1 MTEEA
6 LEEDLIRVRSGS
18 WAVCA
23 RAGPGAWQGEG
34 RSNRPHRAAPAAL
47 IAFLALGF
55 DLLQGI
61 LNAGPVDSDDGL
73 DSLPVLV
80 DEEDGLYALLPGGPV
95 TSDRAHNGHPRW
107 FGFCVLGVMAQHL
120 ELGLSGEDFHIVDGH
135 LVELHVIHEPEI
147 HLLRGRLVALTLTP
161 LIAIDLHDCEQHAKR
176 APG

>member
-1 MTEEA
+1 M
-6 LEEDLIRVRSGS
+6 RSGS

-34 RSNRPHRAAPAAL
+34 RSNHPPPRRVAFVTL

-80 DEEDGLYALLPGGPV
+80 DEKDWLYALLPGGPV

-107 FGFCVLGVMAQHL
+107 FGFCVLGVMAQRL

-176 APG
+176 ALG